1 MYVCLCKCVT
11 DHEIRDV
18 LADPDVVTVDDV
30 GAACGAG
37 TGCGSCREEIGE
49 LIEQVSAERA
59 AVAASEGAAVRIRSA
74 A

>member
-1 MYVCLCKCVT
+1 MYVCLCKSVT

-18 LADPDVVTVDDV
+18 LADPAVVTVDDV

-37 TGCGSCREEIGE
+37 TGCGSCREEIRE
-49 LIEQVSAERA
+49 LIDQVRAEQRA
-59 AVAASEGAAVRIRSA
+59 ITASGGTVVRIRSA